1 MGQFTCRHTQSSGV
15 LEASHCWGVYLTG
28 DGDGSGSSLSF
39 HLLWPAH
46 LMALRPSY
54 PQFYHF
60 LRLLQRERERE
71 SERERE
77 RERERGGG
85 GGGGVYV
92 SSGSSSKVKTYSC
105 NDVSILSMDLCQSSK
120 LLAADEGLHQ
130 LHNT

>member
-1 MGQFTCRHTQSSGV
+1 MVMALAVASPSTSSG
-15 LEASHCWGVYLTG
+15 LHISWP
-28 DGDGSGSSLSF
+28 SGPVIPSSIIFSDC
-39 HLLWPAH
+39 
-46 LMALRPSY
+46 Y
-54 PQFYHF
+54 
-60 LRLLQRERERE
+60 RERERE
-71 SERERE
+71 RVRERERE
-77 RERERGGG
+77 RERERGG